1 MYHSSAPTL
10 SDRLV
15 VVVKA
20 RLGLPLVLL
29 VFCGLVLLASPVV
42 GQTSAAHKTKKP
54 SAHTTRKSSPH
65 TTTRTTRKK
74 VRKRKKMSPRV
85 RRVRKA
91 FVASTTLRPMARQLL
106 QDRTPAAYA
115 GVEAYARRHAKEDA
129 GSLAYLVLG
138 YARILDH
145 DYPKAIDALNR
156 AKPHAGDL
164 SEYVTYY
171 LGNAYMQSGQSA
183 QCVATLKDF
192 DTRYPDSVW
201 TRDAHVIY
209 ANALMQEGK
218 PQDAVAL
225 LEKDR
230 QPVRVDVEWNLGRAY
245 EQAGDAAK
253 AAVIF
258 RNIYLT
264 MPLAGEAEMAEA
276 ELKKVASNT
285 PVQPFTVDERR
296 TRADLLMKGRHYSD
310 AAQAYRE
317 LVDQVSAADRPTM
330 ELALASGLLKSGHA
344 KDAKQVLESTQ
355 TTTPDQG
362 AQALYLRAEV
372 ARASDDEDGFLNYLG
387 QLRQSNPNSPW
398 MEQGLLSEGNIFLL
412 KKDYDRAIDAY
423 RELQQRFPNGGRA
436 AYAHWKAAWLT
447 LRQGRNQEAEKEF
460 EEQIELYPSS
470 NEIPAALYWRA
481 RLAQE
486 DNDLVKAR
494 AFYQKLSD
502 RFRNYY
508 YAELARQQLKTLK
521 PSGETPQYALLDKI
535 PGMDS
540 KAEIADDDPPSDNL
554 RVQKAE
560 LLGNGGLV
568 DLAARELQAAADDE
582 KELASWVAPETA
594 KLFQENDQYNR
605 GIEVMKHAVPNY
617 FAMDIPA
624 LPRSYWEALFPKPSY
639 WGDLKRFSARNGLD
653 PFLVASLIRQESEF
667 NPGAVS
673 RANAVGLMQLL
684 PKTGKKVAKEEK
696 LRHFNA
702 SQLFSPGVNMQLGTR
717 YFRSMVDKFGSFE
730 YALAAYNAGSDRVE
744 DWLSAGKYRD
754 PQEFVESIPF
764 TETREYVQAIL
775 RNANVYRQLY
785 ETP

>member
-1 MYHSSAPTL
+1 MCHSSAATL
-10 SDRLV
+10 SDKLS

-20 RLGLPLVLL
+20 PRLAFFLVLSVL
-29 VFCGLVLLASPVV
+29 CSLVLLASPAVA
-42 GQTSAAHKTKKP
+42 QTSTTHTAKKP
-54 SAHTTRKSSPH
+54 VHRTSKRATRKAS
-65 TTTRTTRKK
+65 KK
-74 VRKRKKMSPRV
+74 RKRMSPRV
-85 RRVRKA
+85 RRVRQA

-115 GVEAYARRHAKEDA
+115 GVERYARLHAREDA

-138 YARILDH
+138 YARTLDH
-145 DYPKAIDALNR
+145 DYPKAIDAFNR

-164 SEYVTYY
+164 SEYVSYY

-183 QCVATLKDF
+183 QAVASLKDF
-192 DTRYPDSVW
+192 DTKYPDSVW
-201 TRDAHVIY
+201 ARDAHVVY

-245 EQAGDAAK
+245 EQAGDQAK
-253 AAVIF
+253 AATIF

-264 MPLAGEAEMAEA
+264 MPLTGEAEMANA
-276 ELKKVASNT
+276 ELKKLAGT
-285 PVQPFTVDERR
+285 TAVQSFTVDEKR
-296 TRADLLMKGRHYSD
+296 TRADLLMKGRRYSD
-310 AAQAYRE
+310 AAEEYRE
-317 LVDQVSAADRPTM
+317 LVDQVGGNDRPTM
-330 ELALASGLLKSGHA
+330 QLALASALLRSGHG
-344 KDAKQVLESTQ
+344 KDAKHVLESTQ
-355 TTTPDQG
+355 TATPDQG

-372 ARASDDEDGFLNYLG
+372 ARASDDQDAFLNYLG
-387 QLRQSNPNSPW
+387 QLRQSAPSSPW
-398 MEQGLLSEGNIFLL
+398 MEQALLSAGNIFLL
-412 KKDYDRAIDAY
+412 KKDYDRAVDAY

-436 AYAHWKAAWLT
+436 SYAHWKAAWLT

-486 DNDLVKAR
+486 DNDFVKAR

-508 YAELARQQLKTLK
+508 YAELARQQLKALK
-521 PSGETPQYALLDKI
+521 TSGETPHYALLDKI
-535 PGMDS
+535 PGIDL
-540 KAEIADDDPPSDNL
+540 KPNIADDDPPSDNL

-568 DLAARELQAAADDE
+568 DLAARELQAAADEE
-582 KELASWVAPETA
+582 KERASWVAPETA

-702 SQLFSPGVNMQLGTR
+702 SQLFMPGVNMQLGTR

-785 ETP
+785 ENP